1 MKKLITRVPKRLFT
15 FGCSFT
21 AHKWPTW
28 ADIIAKDLN
37 IPFQNYGCGGAGN
50 QYIFNWLMTSDNY
63 HRFTKDDLIMVCWT
77 NLARE
82 DRYINGQWITPGNI
96 FSQNVY
102 DSSYVKKYADIFGYA
117 VRDFAMIKA
126 TWEFLTHRQC
136 QFHMLK
142 MVDFEMADHWNSKNQ
157 FVDAEN
163 LFDQYK
169 FYLDSIASSIYK
181 VLWNNDIQVKFN
193 KEKTEI
199 HPTYR
204 DGHPL
209 VSEHFEYLQ
218 KTFDHKFRKYTVD
231 LVEEKNTVVINRI
244 KEYCDKKIA
253 IWEDKAKFDDIFL

>member
-1 MKKLITRVPKRLFT
+1 M
-15 FGCSFT
+15 T
-21 AHKWPTW
+21 ADNLHKFNEQ
-28 ADIIAKDLN
+28 DLVM
-37 IPFQNYGCGGAGN
+37 I
-50 QYIFNWLMTSDNY
+50 
-63 HRFTKDDLIMVCWT
+63 CWT

-82 DRYINGQWITPGNI
+82 DRYVGGKWITPGNI
-96 FSQNVY
+96 FSQNEY
-102 DSSYVKKYADIFGYA
+102 ESSYVKKYADSIGYA
-117 VRDFAMIKA
+117 MRDFATIKA
-126 TWEFLTHRQC
+126 TWEFLNNRKC
-136 QFHMLK
+136 QFHMMK
-142 MVDFEMADHWNSKNQ
+142 MIDFEMVDQWNHSDQ
-157 FVDAEN
+157 LLDAKN

-169 FYLDSIASSIYK
+169 FYLDDITQSFYK
-181 VLWNNDIQVKFN
+181 VLWNNNIQLKFN

-218 KTFDHKFRKYTVD
+218 KTFDHTFRKYTVD